1 MGLESINGQQH
12 FSSKPEWVESS
23 KELTSLYGQNPGTY
37 TDPFLVFLWTIS
49 KLAEPFFA
57 LVVRSFSSGTR
68 RCKSDRTSK
77 DLLKWLCMLND
88 PLREQQSHLT
98 SDQGVVYD

>member
-1 MGLESINGQQH
+1 MGLDSINGQQH

-23 KELTSLYGQNPGTY
+23 KELSSLYRQSPGTY
-37 TDPFLVFLWTIS
+37 TDPFLVFPWTIS
-49 KLAEPFFA
+49 MLAEPFFA

-88 PLREQQSHLT
+88 PLREA
-98 SDQGVVYD
+98 GKAI